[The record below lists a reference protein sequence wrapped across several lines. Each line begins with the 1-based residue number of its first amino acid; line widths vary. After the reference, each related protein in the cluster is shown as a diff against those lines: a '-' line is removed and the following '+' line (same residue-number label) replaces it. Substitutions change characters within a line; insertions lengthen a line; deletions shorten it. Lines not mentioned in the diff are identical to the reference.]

1 MFVHDFVRLNLPYE
15 EVVARFG
22 SNVDPWLGM
31 LVASAWR
38 NDMPT
43 WIASGVDEADL
54 APPAIVPVWLGA
66 PRQRNDATIV
76 PIAWPPVGGR
86 FVSGLDADI
95 EIVACG
101 PEYTDVQLLG
111 RYEFADGVERWTADA
126 SLAHRIAV
134 SVVRRFLGLLADRL
148 LPIVSLPND
157 SSPTIDRWW
166 WSRPPRRTASNSGGR
181 PSRTDSFQQLPQIGA
196 VTRGTIVR

>member
-1 MFVHDFVRLNLPYE
+1 VFVHDFVRLNLPYE

-22 SNVDPWLGM
+22 ADVDPWLGM

-38 NDMPT
+38 NEMPT
-43 WIASGVDEADL
+43 WIASGVDEIDL
-54 APPAIVPVWLGA
+54 VLPAIVPVWLGT
-66 PRQRNDATIV
+66 PRRQRNDATIF
-76 PIAWPPVGGR
+76 PIAWPPGSGR

-111 RYEFADGVERWTADA
+111 QYEFADGVERWTADA

-134 SVVRRFLGLLADRL
+134 SVVRRFLVLLAERL
-148 LPIVSLPND
+148 RGEPRPIVGGPAMDDGARNSD
-157 SSPTIDRWW
+157 STRVPCRTP
-166 WSRPPRRTASNSGGR
+166 RPAGW
-181 PSRTDSFQQLPQIGA
+181 
-196 VTRGTIVR
+196 

>member
-1 MFVHDFVRLNLPYE
+1 MFVHDFVRLNLPYQ
-15 EVVARFG
+15 EVVTRFG
-22 SNVDPWLGM
+22 ANVDPWLGM

-38 NDMPT
+38 HDMPT
-43 WIASGVDEADL
+43 WIASGIDEVDL
-54 APPAIVPVWLGA
+54 TPPAVMPVWLGL
-66 PRQRNDATIV
+66 PRQRNDATVV

-111 RYEFADGVERWTADA
+111 RYEFADGVDRWTADA

-134 SVVRRFLGLLADRL
+134 SVVRRFLGLLAERL
-148 LPIVSLPND
+148 LADERQVLVAVVPA
-157 SSPTIDRWW
+157 
-166 WSRPPRRTASNSGGR
+166 SRVERRR
-181 PSRTDSFQQLPQIGA
+181 IP
-196 VTRGTIVR
+196 

>member
-22 SNVDPWLGM
+22 ASVDPWLGV

-43 WIASGVDEADL
+43 WIASGVDERDL
-54 APPAIVPVWLGA
+54 VPPAIVPVWLGV

-76 PIAWPPVGGR
+76 RIAWPPVGGR
-86 FVSGLDADI
+86 FVSGLDADL

-101 PEYTDVQLLG
+101 PNLTDVQLLG
-111 RYEFADGVERWTADA
+111 RYEFADGIERWTADA

-134 SVVRRFLGLLADRL
+134 SVVRRFLELLSARLVGDDR
-148 LPIVSLPND
+148 
-157 SSPTIDRWW
+157 SPPQPDPFAGEGAPEDTREASPAVDR
-166 WSRPPRRTASNSGGR
+166 RVEGRVQRRVER
-181 PSRTDSFQQLPQIGA
+181 HRIP
-196 VTRGTIVR
+196 